1 MQPYMLSLA
10 NVAKAYQSF
19 QAVRDVSFDVPRGSI
34 FGILG
39 PNGAGKTSTIRIITC
54 ITRADAGVI
63 LFDGQPL
70 NINHTERIGYM
81 PEERGLYKKMGVEE
95 QLLYLGQL
103 RGMSYKQAKAEIEI
117 WFAKFDID
125 SWRKKP
131 IEDLSKGMQQKV
143 QFISTV
149 LHKPDLL
156 ILDEPF
162 SGLDPVNATLIQDE
176 IELLKK
182 NGTTILFSTHRMEQ
196 IEQFC
201 EHIVLINKGRDVLKG
216 EVKAIKQQ
224 YKELHF
230 ELSYASSAP
239 VSADFLANLPVS
251 QILAHE
257 NNIIRFQL
265 ANGEESNALL
275 QYCIAAGL
283 MISSFREILP
293 TFNEIF
299 IRAVQGGMNNE

>member
-10 NVAKAYQSF
+10 GVAKAYQSF
-19 QAVRDVSFDVPRGSI
+19 QAVRNVSFDVPRGSI

-39 PNGAGKTSTIRIITC
+39 PNGAGKTTTIRMITC
-54 ITRADAGVI
+54 ITRADAGTI
-63 LFDGQPL
+63 LFDGKAL
-70 NINHTERIGYM
+70 NADHTERIGYM

-103 RGMSYKQAKAEIEI
+103 RGMTYKQAKAEIEI

-125 SWRKKP
+125 SWRKKS

-176 IELLKK
+176 IELLKQ

-201 EHIVLINKGRDVLKG
+201 EHIVLINQGRDVLKG

-239 VSADFLANLPVS
+239 LTADFLANLPVS
-251 QILAHE
+251 QVLAHE
-257 NNIIRFQL
+257 NNTIRFQL
-265 ANGEESNALL
+265 AKPEDSNAFL
-275 QYCIAAGL
+275 QYCIASGL